1 MLLRGASAPTLRGLQ
16 LILGNALDN
25 PDQVAFRT
33 IQLANPLFQERVW
46 SAPGGASLLRAAGF
60 AEGAKRTLRLAAD
73 APPAALE
80 GAKALVDGLIA
91 ERGDDGRG
99 ALSPTG
105 AAQLGVSG
113 AGALSPAA
121 PGGGAAAS
129 DPARREAEIRQAID
143 LARLQI
149 NSRMGHLHSW
159 DNALAM
165 GTLVDVETLSADEV
179 RSCRAC
185 NQGRLAALLGRIVAR
200 LDAVSAPHLPER
212 EAAAR
217 VAFLNVTNVL
227 THLMPVLLED
237 AADGGVRHLLCARA
251 DARHGRRRRR
261 RLARRR
267 PPRGRLPRR
276 APDRR
281 RAQGPLCAWALRA
294 PRRGR
299 R

>member
-99 ALSPTG
+99 ALEPDGPG
-105 AAQLGVSG
+105 AARRVRRRRGV
-113 AGALSPAA
+113 AGGPGSAA
-121 PGGGAAAS
+121 AAAS

-200 LDAVSAPHLPER
+200 LDAVSAPHPPER

-251 DARHGRRRRR
+251 
-261 RLARRR
+261 RR
-267 PPRGRLPRR
+267 PPRPPPPPPPRPAAR
-276 APDRR
+276 SPPTRPSPSA
-281 RAQGPLCAWALRA
+281 
-294 PRRGR
+294 
-299 R
+299 

>member
-105 AAQLGVSG
+105 PAQLGVSG
-113 AGALSPAA
+113 AGAASPAPPA
-121 PGGGAAAS
+121 SAAAAA
-129 DPARREAEIRQAID
+129 DPARREAEIRQASD

-200 LDAVSAPHLPER
+200 LDAVSAPHPPER

-237 AADGGVRHLLCARA
+237 AADGGVRLLCARA
-251 DARHGRRRRR
+251 TPATAAAAAASPGGASPRT
-261 RLARRR
+261 
-267 PPRGRLPRR
+267 PPSPS
-276 APDRR
+276 A
-281 RAQGPLCAWALRA
+281 
-294 PRRGR
+294 
-299 R
+299 

>member
-33 IQLANPLFQERVW
+33 IQLANPLFQEREW

-105 AAQLGVSG
+105 PAQLGVSG
-113 AGALSPAA
+113 AGAASPAA

-200 LDAVSAPHLPER
+200 LDAVSAPHPPER

-251 DARHGRRRRR
+251 
-261 RLARRR
+261 
-267 PPRGRLPRR
+267 PPPATAAAAAAASPGGALPRTR
-276 APDRR
+276 PSPSA
-281 RAQGPLCAWALRA
+281 
-294 PRRGR
+294 
-299 R
+299 